1 MAGDLQHP
9 ILLDAQQAP
18 SHDVDSEDEPIRPS
32 SGPSV
37 QGREATASPLQRQDP
52 GSADEAV
59 AGGREEPGS
68 DAESSG
74 SYGR

>member
-1 MAGDLQHP
+1 MAGYLQHP
-9 ILLDAQQAP
+9 ILLDAHSAP
-18 SHDVDSEDEPIRPS
+18 SHDVDSEDEPTRPS

-37 QGREATASPLQRQDP
+37 QDREATASPLQRQDP
-52 GSADEAV
+52 GSADDPL